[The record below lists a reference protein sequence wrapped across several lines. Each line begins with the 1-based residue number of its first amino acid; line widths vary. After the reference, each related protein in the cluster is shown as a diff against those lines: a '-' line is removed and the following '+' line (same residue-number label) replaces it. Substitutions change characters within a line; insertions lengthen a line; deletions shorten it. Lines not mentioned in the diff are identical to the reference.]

1 MDQAGID
8 CKSLATHQPFF
19 HTARNGRLKYAAQ
32 KATLPEP
39 TVAVLGKRRMIR
51 DAVTKVQAA
60 EPAIGQVQM
69 NLFAQA
75 AFRPDAGAIAHKQH
89 PDHQFGINGR
99 ATSVAVKLGKMRT
112 NTTQVN
118 EPINRTQQ
126 VVLGNV
132 IFQRKLIKQCCLRLL
147 PWPQHRKSPC
157 AIHRL
162 NQLSVLRSRNS
173 FSTQSAERVHSL
185 HLHGSSPRSAKA
197 TVHRSEHHA
206 RIAAVCIHGCQCAES
221 GLHKVWLFSDS
232 GPPRTTLRWQL
243 RGRDIPTKGKF

>member
-1 MDQAGID
+1 MSSKLGLGRGGRTKSLVVQCVEIFLHCAWRIIGVSHTGCPIFRVAGVLFLDICTDQAGID
-8 CKSLATHQPFF
+8 CKSLATHEPFR
-19 HTARNGRLKYAAQ
+19 HAARNGRLKYVAQ
-32 KATLPEP
+32 KVTLPEP

-75 AFRPDAGAIAHKQH
+75 ALRADAGAIAHKQH
-89 PDHQFGINGR
+89 PDHQFRINGW

-126 VVLGNV
+126 VVLGNM

-147 PWPQHRKSPC
+147 PWSQHR
-157 AIHRL
+157 
-162 NQLSVLRSRNS
+162 N
-173 FSTQSAERVHSL
+173 
-185 HLHGSSPRSAKA
+185 
-197 TVHRSEHHA
+197 
-206 RIAAVCIHGCQCAES
+206 
-221 GLHKVWLFSDS
+221 
-232 GPPRTTLRWQL
+232 PPVQ
-243 RGRDIPTKGKF
+243 